1 MSLILGSEQIPLERD
16 DNGTIRIGKTR
27 VALES
32 VAYAFEEGD
41 SAESIQEAFPS
52 LTLSDV
58 YLVLGYC
65 LKHPLQLADYLAQQS
80 QFNENARQQDESRF
94 QTEGL
99 KARLL
104 LRRATR
110 KSA

>member
-1 MSLILGSEQIPLERD
+1 MSLTLGNERIPLERD
-16 DNGTIRIGKTR
+16 DSGTIRIGKTR
-27 VALES
+27 VTLES

-52 LTLSDV
+52 LALSDV

-65 LKHPLQLADYLAQQS
+65 LKHPQQLADYLAQQS
-80 QFNENARQQDESRF
+80 QFNELARQQDQSRF
-94 QTEGL
+94 KTEGV

-104 LRRATR
+104 LRKANR
-110 KSA
+110 KLA